1 MYNDIREQNVPH
13 AAQWTML
20 EHLFRIM
27 KPFIIATKEVRAE
40 MASLNLILP
49 IMFLLKKIPKGRRKE
64 IKCIKIIFH
73 CFKFLS
79 HGNKQI
85 LILCVVLEL
94 VAIPR
99 TLQQQTFIKCIF
111 FLEDVK
117 TVVFSND
124 LSLFS
129 YLPSILLLVKEHLDY
144 FFSVSAS
151 CLKQ

>member
-13 AAQWTML
+13 PAQWTML

-49 IMFLLKKIPKGRRKE
+49 IMSLLKKPLRGEGKIHL
-64 IKCIKIIFH
+64 IKCIKFIFH

-94 VAIPR
+94 
-99 TLQQQTFIKCIF
+99 
-111 FLEDVK
+111 
-117 TVVFSND
+117 
-124 LSLFS
+124 
-129 YLPSILLLVKEHLDY
+129 
-144 FFSVSAS
+144 
-151 CLKQ
+151 